1 MRKTSWRVMQAVA
14 GAVILYVLVRK
25 TINDWGKVREQRI
38 EWHLRWEFIIAAL
51 IVTWAMYGVLIW
63 GWRAVLSGWRERLRI
78 VDAARIW
85 SISSLGKYIPGKLW
99 SIAGM
104 ALMAQQRGVSA
115 TAATGSAVIMQLVSL
130 ATGAMLAL
138 ALSGTALLDRLVGGF
153 GAMAAIALAS
163 LALVMAVALTSPSVT
178 RRISFLLGRPD
189 AIRPVDPSA
198 LAAALFANLVAWAG
212 YGIALQL
219 LLLGTLSGVD
229 LSWATATGAFAAS
242 YVLGY
247 VILFLPA
254 GLGVRELTLFM
265 LLRDTIGDAPALA
278 IAAAS
283 RVALTVNEVGV
294 ALPFL
299 LFRSKPSDVTLPI

>member
-14 GAVILYVLVRK
+14 GAVILFFLVK
-25 TINDWGKVREQRI
+25 GTIRDWGKVREQRI

-51 IVTWAMYGVLIW
+51 IVTWAMYGILIW

-85 SISSLGKYIPGKLW
+85 SVSSLGKYIPGKIW

-138 ALSGTALLDRLVGGF
+138 ALAGTDLLNRLVGGF
-153 GAMAAIALAS
+153 GATAAIVLATV
-163 LALVMAVALTSPSVT
+163 ALVLAIGLTSPSVT
-178 RRISFLLGRPD
+178 RRIGFLLGRPD
-189 AIRPVDPSA
+189 VIRPVDPSA

-212 YGIALQL
+212 YGISLQL
-219 LLLGTLSGVD
+219 LLLGTLRGVD
-229 LSWATATGAFAAS
+229 LPWATATGAFAAS

-247 VILFLPA
+247 IVLFLPA
-254 GLGVRELTLFM
+254 GIGVRDLALYL

-283 RVALTVNEVGV
+283 RVALTVNEIGV

-299 LFRSKPSDVTLPI
+299 LFRSKPSDVALPV

>member
-1 MRKTSWRVMQAVA
+1 VAQAVG
-14 GAVILYVLVRK
+14 GAIILYFLVQRTRADWTKVL
-25 TINDWGKVREQRI
+25 EQRI
-38 EWHLRWEFIIAAL
+38 VWHLRWEFIIAAL

-63 GWRAVLSGWRERLRI
+63 GWRAVLAGWGERLRI

-104 ALMAQQRGVSA
+104 AMMAQQRGVSA

-138 ALSGTALLDRLVGGF
+138 ALSGTDLLNRLAGGF
-153 GAMAAIALAS
+153 GATAAIVLAS
-163 LALVMAVALTSPSVT
+163 LALVMAIGLTSPSVA
-178 RRISFLLGRPD
+178 RRIGFLLGRPD

-219 LLLGTLSGVD
+219 LLLGTLQGID
-229 LSWATATGAFAAS
+229 LPWTTSTGGFAAS

-247 VILFLPA
+247 VFLFIPA
-254 GLGVRELTLFM
+254 GLGIRDLALYM

-283 RVALTVNEVGV
+283 RIALTINEVGV

-299 LFRSKPSDVTLPI
+299 LFRRKPSDIILPV